1 MPYLYSRRW
10 SNKIK
15 SGNEM
20 MYGKSN
26 MTSLAGLSKP
36 STLCMLLFQ
45 YFKSSHSSWNTLVHL
60 FWPWACSVP
69 RGPRSL
75 MAAWFVWE
83 TAWPAGLGKWLS
95 LCMWH
100 WWDHVF
106 NIVLSFGTHY
116 NKDVDLSWLLDFVQR
131 KKAGERPR
139 KQIMKSGWGKWGE
152 TSPLRTSTWKEVVVR
167 RMLDSFLK
175 Q

>member
-1 MPYLYSRRW
+1 MPYLYSKRW

-60 FWPWACSVP
+60 FWPWACSVS

-83 TAWPAGLGKWLS
+83 TTWPAGLGKSLS
-95 LCMWH
+95 L
-100 WWDHVF
+100 
-106 NIVLSFGTHY
+106 
-116 NKDVDLSWLLDFVQR
+116 
-131 KKAGERPR
+131 
-139 KQIMKSGWGKWGE
+139 
-152 TSPLRTSTWKEVVVR
+152 STWLDDLKDLFQLNLWFSDILYNLLTVYHEVLCTSSMQSCCR
-167 RMLDSFLK
+167 CK
-175 Q
+175 QGIFILLRNITTE